1 MVNLLTY
8 FIHHITE
15 EDRQSFNRLK
25 SLQIQRGIIKKTIMT
40 IPYNVSSIQG
50 IKYLKESFEYDQEYT
65 DSMKTLLTEEMK
77 ILDKENEHI
86 LQIEKNNVNN
96 KVNETNEW
104 NCQDNSS
111 ISMIDDILN
120 MNITHTHT
128 NKNLYYDW

>member
-1 MVNLLTY
+1 
-8 FIHHITE
+8 
-15 EDRQSFNRLK
+15 
-25 SLQIQRGIIKKTIMT
+25 MT